1 MVNSINFNEIKK
13 LIPHREP
20 FIFLDELHDIEKLKR
35 ATGIKTFN
43 DNENFFKGHFP
54 KKPVVPGV
62 ILIEMLAQTAAA
74 LIAYSI
80 QEETFDKIVY
90 LMNIENTKFRNPVF
104 PNTKLFSKVETF
116 RSRGR
121 VWKFDGVTRDSKNK
135 IICNSTW
142 SAMIVDRNL

>member
-1 MVNSINFNEIKK
+1 
-13 LIPHREP
+13 
-20 FIFLDELHDIEKLKR
+20 
-35 ATGIKTFN
+35 
-43 DNENFFKGHFP
+43 
-54 KKPVVPGV
+54 
-62 ILIEMLAQTAAA
+62 MLAQTAAA

-135 IICNSTW
+135 IICNATW
-142 SAMIVDRNL
+142 SDMIVDHNL